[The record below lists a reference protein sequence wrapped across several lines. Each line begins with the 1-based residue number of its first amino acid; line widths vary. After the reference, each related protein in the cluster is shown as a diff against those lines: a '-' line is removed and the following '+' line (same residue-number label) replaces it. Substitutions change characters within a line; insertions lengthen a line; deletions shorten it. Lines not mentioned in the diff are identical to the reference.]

1 MNKRILWVLVLLLL
15 VGSSS
20 LVVFFRNGEKA
31 ENGGSDLSQ
40 SDTFDSAEDD
50 FDMVAARDQVASFC
64 GDCHAVPTPDQ
75 FPQAA
80 WPEEIEDGYRFYFDS
95 GRRDL
100 KMPPKRIVLEYYRR
114 LAPKELLVEPGV
126 KPAADP
132 KVRFVSADHAYTE
145 IDKEVDPSPPAVAN
159 VRWFGKGPT
168 RPQAAKPALWVSDMR
183 RGFVV
188 EMFLSP
194 SGVTYGRQAIVPHP
208 AHTTLVDLDNDQQ
221 EELLV
226 ADLGSFLPEDHGKG
240 QVLWLR
246 PRASGSGFDSVKM
259 LGDVGR
265 VTDIEAADF
274 DQDGDQD
281 LVVAEF
287 GWRSTGQI
295 HILENLGLQAGIPQF
310 RQRVVDDRHG
320 CISVTPVDLN
330 RDGKM
335 DFVALLSQEHESVV
349 GFFNRGDGTFR
360 LQTIFSADNPSFG
373 TSGLEAADLDQDGDL
388 DLIYTNGDMFD
399 RFYVA
404 PYHGVHW
411 LEQQADGSWKQHL
424 LASMPGVHRAAVADL
439 DNDGDLDLVACA
451 LISDNMM
458 QKYNSAQFNSLIWIE
473 QVADGIFVSH
483 SLEAGQCYHAT
494 ADVADFDNDGDVD
507 IAVGQFREISGAV
520 RSDVTI
526 WWNQTLSQPKK
537 SATNA
542 DSPTNLSTK

>member
-1 MNKRILWVLVLLLL
+1 MNKRVLWGVLTLLL
-15 VGSSS
+15 VGAFSVM
-20 LVVFFRNGEKA
+20 LFLPDDETTQDGD
-31 ENGGSDLSQ
+31 SDLSQ
-40 SDTFDSAEDD
+40 SGLVDTEEDD
-50 FDMVAARDQVASFC
+50 FDMVAAKHQVASFC

-114 LAPKELLVEPGV
+114 LAPKQLLVKPGV
-126 KPAADP
+126 KSVANP
-132 KVRFVSADHAYTE
+132 KVRFVAADHAYTG
-145 IDKEVDPSPPAVAN
+145 IDEQVSLSPPAVAN
-159 VRWFGKGPT
+159 VRWFGKTPT
-168 RPQAAKPALWVSDMR
+168 RPVSAEPALWVCDMR

-188 EMFLSP
+188 EMFLSS
-194 SGVTYGRQAIVPHP
+194 SGVKYGRQAIVPHP
-208 AHTTLVDLDNDQQ
+208 AHTTIVDLDKDQQ

-246 PRASGSGFDSVKM
+246 PRSDGSGFDSTKL

-274 DQDGDQD
+274 DDDGDQD

-287 GWRSTGQI
+287 GWRATGQI
-295 HILENLGLQAGIPQF
+295 HILENMGLQEGVPAF

-330 RDGKM
+330 HDGKM
-335 DFVALLSQEHESVV
+335 DFVALLSQEHEAVV
-349 GFFNRGDGTFR
+349 GFLNRGNGTFR
-360 LQTIFSADNPSFG
+360 QQVIFSADNPSFG
-373 TSGLEAADLDQDGDL
+373 TSGLQPADLDQDGDL

-411 LEQQADGSWKQHL
+411 LEQQADGNWKRHL
-424 LASMPGVHRAAVADL
+424 LAPMPGVHRAAVADL
-439 DNDGDLDLVACA
+439 DNDGDLDLIACA

-458 QKYNSAQFNSLIWIE
+458 QKYDSAQFNSLIWIE
-473 QVADGIFVSH
+473 QTAEGKFVTH
-483 SLEAGQCYHAT
+483 ALESGECYHAT
-494 ADVADFDNDGDVD
+494 ADVADFDNDGDID
-507 IAVGQFREISGAV
+507 IAVGQFREISGTV

-537 SATNA
+537 GAANA
-542 DSPTNLSTK
+542 GTRSYFSTK

>member
-1 MNKRILWVLVLLLL
+1 MNKRVLWGVLVLLLVGAFGL
-15 VGSSS
+15 VYFLPRDETPQDGDSN
-20 LVVFFRNGEKA
+20 LA
-31 ENGGSDLSQ
+31 QSDLVDQ
-40 SDTFDSAEDD
+40 PEDD
-50 FDMVAARDQVASFC
+50 FDMVAAKHQVASFC

-75 FPQAA
+75 FPQSA

-114 LAPKELLVEPGV
+114 LAPKELLVKPGI
-126 KPAADP
+126 KPAANP
-132 KVRFVSADHAYTE
+132 KVRFVSVDHAYTE
-145 IDKEVDPSPPAVAN
+145 IDKELSLSPPAVAN

-168 RPQAAKPALWVSDMR
+168 RPAKVDPALWVCDMR

-188 EMFLSP
+188 EMFLSQ
-194 SGVTYGRQAIVPHP
+194 SGIKYGRQAIVPHP
-208 AHTTLVDLDNDQQ
+208 AHTAIVDLDEDQK

-226 ADLGSFLPEDHGKG
+226 ADLGSFLPQDHGKG

-246 PRASGSGFDSVKM
+246 PRLDGTGFDSVKL

-274 DQDGDQD
+274 DDDGDQD

-295 HILENLGLQAGIPQF
+295 HILENLGLEEGVPQF

-320 CISVTPVDLN
+320 CISATPVDLN

-335 DFVALLSQEHESVV
+335 DFVALISQEHEAVV
-349 GFFNRGDGTFR
+349 GFLNRGDGTFR
-360 LQTIFSADNPSFG
+360 QQIIFSADNPSFG
-373 TSGLEAADLDQDGDL
+373 TSGLQPADLDQDGDL

-411 LEQQADGSWKQHL
+411 LEQKADGSWERHL
-424 LASMPGVHRAAVADL
+424 LAPMPGVHRAAVADL

-458 QKYNSAQFNSLIWIE
+458 QKYDSAQFNSLIWIE
-473 QVADGIFVSH
+473 QVGEGEFVTH
-483 SLEAGQCYHAT
+483 ALESGECYHAT

-526 WWNQTLSQPKK
+526 WWNQTLSRPKK
-537 SATNA
+537 AAANAGSNTNF
-542 DSPTNLSTK
+542 STK

>member
-1 MNKRILWVLVLLLL
+1 MNKRILWVLVLLLF
-15 VGSSS
+15 VGASS
-20 LVVFFRNGEKA
+20 LVVFLRNGEKA
-31 ENGGSDLSQ
+31 ENGSQDLSQ
-40 SDTFDSAEDD
+40 SDTLDSVDDD
-50 FDMVAARDQVASFC
+50 FDMVAARHQVASFC

-114 LAPKELLVEPGV
+114 LAPKELLVDPGV
-126 KPAADP
+126 KPAAAP

-145 IDKEVDPSPPAVAN
+145 IDKEVGPSPSAVAN
-159 VRWFGKGPT
+159 VRWFGNGPA
-168 RPQAAKPALWVSDMR
+168 RPQSAKPALWVCDMR

-208 AHTTLVDLDNDQQ
+208 AHTAIVDLDKDQQ

-246 PRASGSGFDSVKM
+246 PRADGTGFDSVKL

-274 DQDGDQD
+274 DQDGDLD

-295 HILENLGLQAGIPQF
+295 HILENLGLEAGIPQF

-330 RDGKM
+330 QDGKM
-335 DFVALLSQEHESVV
+335 DFVALISQEHESVI

-360 LQTIFSADNPSFG
+360 LQTIFSAENPSFG
-373 TSGLEAADLDQDGDL
+373 SSGLEPADLDQDGDL

-411 LEQQADGSWKQHL
+411 LEQQADGSWKKHL

-458 QKYNSAQFNSLIWIE
+458 QKYNSDQFNSLIWIE
-473 QVADGIFVSH
+473 QVADGKFVSH
-483 SLEAGQCYHAT
+483 SLETGQCYHAT

-526 WWNQTLSQPKK
+526 WWNQTLSQPKNP
-537 SATNA
+537 AANA

>member
-1 MNKRILWVLVLLLL
+1 MNKRVLWVSLLLL
-15 VGSSS
+15 LMGSSA
-20 LVVFFRNGEKA
+20 VVMFFRSGQKA
-31 ENGGSDLSQ
+31 NTEDPDLSQ
-40 SDTFDSAEDD
+40 MDTLDSAEDD
-50 FDMVAARDQVASFC
+50 FDMVAAGHQVASFC

-100 KMPPKRIVLEYYRR
+100 KMPAKRIVLEYYRR
-114 LAPKELLVEPGV
+114 LAPKELLVDPGV
-126 KPAADP
+126 KPAVHP
-132 KVRFVSADHAYTE
+132 KVRFVSADHAYAE
-145 IDKEVDPSPPAVAN
+145 IDKEVSPSPPAVAN
-159 VRWFGKGPT
+159 VRWFGNGST
-168 RPQAAKPALWVSDMR
+168 RPATAKPALWVCDMR

-194 SGVTYGRQAIVPHP
+194 AGVEYGRRAIVPHP
-208 AHTTLVDLDNDQQ
+208 AHTAIVDLDKDQQ

-246 PRASGSGFDSVKM
+246 PQADGTGFSSVKL
-259 LGDVGR
+259 LGNVGR

-295 HILENLGLQAGIPQF
+295 HILENLGLQEGIPQF

-330 RDGKM
+330 GDGKM
-335 DFVALLSQEHESVV
+335 DFVALISQEHETVV

-373 TSGLEAADLDQDGDL
+373 TSGLEPADLDQDGDL
-388 DLIYTNGDMFD
+388 DLVYTNGDMFD

-458 QKYNSAQFNSLIWIE
+458 QKYDASHFNSLIWIE
-473 QVADGIFVSH
+473 QVRNGKFVTH
-483 SLEAGQCYHAT
+483 ALENGQCYHAT

-537 SATNA
+537 SAAKAN
-542 DSPTNLSTK
+542 SSGNLSTK